1 MEVTGNLS
9 TTSKFDWLFTVFWAQ
24 LLQTAYFNSMFQLHN
39 DPKRWYNDHTHFADE
54 KVVSERFSVLLSSHI
69 ELMVVDS
76 KASLSSSGHL
86 PFVLSFF
93 WELTSSTLCS
103 LLGV

>member
-54 KVVSERFSVLLSSHI
+54 KTVAESFVRGHMTECSFPNGPGQQGET
-69 ELMVVDS
+69 
-76 KASLSSSGHL
+76 AS
-86 PFVLSFF
+86 
-93 WELTSSTLCS
+93 
-103 LLGV
+103 